1 LIETTSGF
9 VVGANIQSDSRDAA
23 VGKFLHYR
31 GKDCA
36 SDSLATVRRMA
47 KNVADTSDTLQ
58 LIDQMST
65 GGRN

>member
-1 LIETTSGF
+1 VSWKRERSSWAPSSTG
-9 VVGANIQSDSRDAA
+9 QEEEQQQKD
-23 VGKFLHYR
+23 GK
-31 GKDCA
+31 
-36 SDSLATVRRMA
+36 